1 MTSTNAG
8 EFDSGSDDVFTRI
21 AGRYDRLCDVFSLL
35 AHRYWKSTMARQI
48 AGDRGLSVLDVASGT
63 GDIALRVAQRRDAA
77 DKAIVAGD
85 ICPAF

>member
-1 MTSTNAG
+1 
-8 EFDSGSDDVFTRI
+8 
-21 AGRYDRLCDVFSLL
+21 
-35 AHRYWKSTMARQI
+35 MARQI